1 MAHNTTLKL
10 PKVSQTAIQH
20 KSMVNCI
27 ELLCLL
33 VAWLEM
39 NSKVPVFAI
48 REDVLEEQQ
57 AQDID

>member
-10 PKVSQTAIQH
+10 PKTSQAAIHH

-27 ELLCLL
+27 ELLYSL
-33 VAWLEM
+33 VEWLAM

-48 REDVLEEQQ
+48 REGVLEEQQ